1 MTDIFYENI
10 YYLGPDG
17 SNAQNAMFKFIDI
30 CNIKVK
36 NKIPQKTIK
45 SSLDCLINDNNSVCI
60 LPIENSIEG
69 IVRETID
76 NLLQINDNEIKI
88 RGELSIPIKH
98 LLLSKSNDIKTI
110 NKIISHPQAL
120 AQCSNYL
127 YKNFKNAEI
136 KEVSSTSYAA
146 QKVSKENDISLA
158 AIANEACS
166 HIFNLNILSDNI
178 NDEKDNQTR
187 FYILGRHNI
196 ERTNNGKTSIIFSTK
211 NEAGALC
218 SALQIFSNNNI
229 NLTYID
235 SRPSKKKLGQYL
247 FFVEVDGFDNEDK
260 IHKAIEELNLITNF
274 MKILGSFSVYK
285 LSEKKFT
292 IN

>member
-17 SNAQNAMFKFIDI
+17 SNAQNAMFKFLEI

-45 SSLDCLINDNNSVCI
+45 SSLDSLIKDNDSVCI

-76 NLLQINDNEIKI
+76 NLLKIKDNRIKI
-88 RGELSIPIKH
+88 QGELSIPIKH
-98 LLLSKSNDIKTI
+98 LLLSKSNDINTI
-110 NKIISHPQAL
+110 NKIISHPQAI

-127 YKNFKNAEI
+127 YENFKNAEI
-136 KEVSSTSYAA
+136 KDVSSTSYAA
-146 QKVSKENDISLA
+146 QKVSIENDITLA
-158 AIANEACS
+158 AIANETSAK
-166 HIFNLNILSDNI
+166 IFNLNILSSDI

-187 FYILGRHNI
+187 FYILGRQELNK
-196 ERTNNGKTSIIFSTK
+196 TSKGKTSIIFSTK
-211 NEAGALC
+211 NESGALC
-218 SALQIFSNNNI
+218 EVLKIFSKHNI

-235 SRPSKKKLGQYL
+235 SRPSKKKLGEYL
-247 FFVEVDGFDNEDK
+247 FFIEMDGFDIDEKINIALNEIKTYVD
-260 IHKAIEELNLITNF
+260 F
-274 MKILGSFSVYK
+274 MKVLGSFSIY
-285 LSEKKFT
+285 T
-292 IN
+292 

>member
-17 SNAQNAMFKFIDI
+17 SNAQNAMFRFLEI

-45 SSLDCLINDNNSVCI
+45 SSLDSLINDNNSVCI

-76 NLLQINDNEIKI
+76 NLLKIKDDEIKI

-98 LLLSKSNDIKTI
+98 LLLSKSNDINTI

-146 QKVSKENDISLA
+146 QKVSNENDKTIA
-158 AIANEACS
+158 AIANETSAK
-166 HIFNLNILSDNI
+166 IFKLNILSSDI

-187 FYILGRHNI
+187 FYIIGRQELNKTI
-196 ERTNNGKTSIIFSTK
+196 KGKTSIIFSTK
-211 NEAGALC
+211 NESGALC
-218 SALQIFSNNNI
+218 EVLKIFSKHNI

-235 SRPSKKKLGQYL
+235 SRPSKKKLGEYL
-247 FFVEVDGFDNEDK
+247 FFIEMDGFEIDEKINIALNEIKTYVD
-260 IHKAIEELNLITNF
+260 F
-274 MKILGSFSVYK
+274 MKVLGSFSIYK
-285 LSEKKFT
+285 
-292 IN
+292 

>member
-17 SNAQNAMFKFIDI
+17 SNAQNAMFKFLEI

-45 SSLDCLINDNNSVCI
+45 SSLDSLINDNDSVCI

-76 NLLQINDNEIKI
+76 NLLKIKDNRIKI
-88 RGELSIPIKH
+88 QGELSIPIKH
-98 LLLSKSNDIKTI
+98 LLLSKSNDINTM
-110 NKIISHPQAL
+110 NKIISHPQAI

-127 YKNFKNAEI
+127 YENFKNAEI
-136 KEVSSTSYAA
+136 KDVSSTSYAA
-146 QKVSKENDISLA
+146 QKVSIENDITLA
-158 AIANEACS
+158 AIANETSAK
-166 HIFNLNILSDNI
+166 IFNLNILSSDI

-187 FYILGRHNI
+187 FYILGRQELNK
-196 ERTNNGKTSIIFSTK
+196 TSKGKTSIIFSTK
-211 NEAGALC
+211 NESGALC
-218 SALQIFSNNNI
+218 EVLKIFSKHNI

-235 SRPSKKKLGQYL
+235 SRPSKKKLGEYL
-247 FFVEVDGFDNEDK
+247 FFIEMDGFDIDEKINIALNEIKTYVD
-260 IHKAIEELNLITNF
+260 F
-274 MKILGSFSVYK
+274 MKVLGSFSIY
-285 LSEKKFT
+285 T
-292 IN
+292 

>member
-17 SNAQNAMFKFIDI
+17 SNAQNAMFRFLEI

-45 SSLDCLINDNNSVCI
+45 SSLDSLINDNNSVCI

-76 NLLQINDNEIKI
+76 NLLKIKDDEIKI

-98 LLLSKSNDIKTI
+98 LLLSKSNDINTI

-146 QKVSKENDISLA
+146 QKVSNENDKTIA
-158 AIANEACS
+158 AIANETSAK
-166 HIFNLNILSDNI
+166 IFKLNILSSDI

-187 FYILGRHNI
+187 FYILGRQELNKTI
-196 ERTNNGKTSIIFSTK
+196 KGKTSIIFSTK
-211 NEAGALC
+211 NESGALC
-218 SALQIFSNNNI
+218 EVLKIFSKHNI

-235 SRPSKKKLGQYL
+235 SRPSKKKLGEYL
-247 FFVEVDGFDNEDK
+247 FFIEMDGFEIDEKINIALNEIKTYVD
-260 IHKAIEELNLITNF
+260 F
-274 MKILGSFSVYK
+274 MKVLGSFSIYK
-285 LSEKKFT
+285 
-292 IN
+292 

>member
-17 SNAQNAMFKFIDI
+17 SNAQNAMFKFLEI

-45 SSLDCLINDNNSVCI
+45 SSLDNLINDNDSVCI

-76 NLLQINDNEIKI
+76 NLLKIKDNRIKI
-88 RGELSIPIKH
+88 QGELSIPIKH
-98 LLLSKSNDIKTI
+98 LLLSKSNDINTI
-110 NKIISHPQAL
+110 NKIISHPQAI

-127 YKNFKNAEI
+127 YENFKNAEI
-136 KEVSSTSYAA
+136 KDVSSTSYAA
-146 QKVSKENDISLA
+146 QKVSIENDITLA
-158 AIANEACS
+158 AIANETSAK
-166 HIFNLNILSDNI
+166 IFNLNILSSDI

-187 FYILGRHNI
+187 FYILGRQELNK
-196 ERTNNGKTSIIFSTK
+196 TSKGKTSIIFSTK
-211 NEAGALC
+211 NESGALC
-218 SALQIFSNNNI
+218 EVLKIFSKHNI

-235 SRPSKKKLGQYL
+235 SRPSKKKLGEYL
-247 FFVEVDGFDNEDK
+247 FFIEMDGFDIDEKINIALNEIKTYVD
-260 IHKAIEELNLITNF
+260 F
-274 MKILGSFSVYK
+274 MKVLGSFSIY
-285 LSEKKFT
+285 T
-292 IN
+292 

>member
-17 SNAQNAMFKFIDI
+17 SNAQNAMFKFLEI

-45 SSLDCLINDNNSVCI
+45 SSLDSLINDNDSVCI

-76 NLLQINDNEIKI
+76 NLLKIKDNRIKI
-88 RGELSIPIKH
+88 QGELSIPIKH
-98 LLLSKSNDIKTI
+98 LLLSKSNDINTI
-110 NKIISHPQAL
+110 NKIISHPQAI

-127 YKNFKNAEI
+127 YENFKNAEI
-136 KEVSSTSYAA
+136 KDVSSTSYAA
-146 QKVSKENDISLA
+146 QKVSIENDITLA
-158 AIANEACS
+158 AIANETSAK
-166 HIFNLNILSDNI
+166 IFNLNILSSDI

-187 FYILGRHNI
+187 FYILGRQELNK
-196 ERTNNGKTSIIFSTK
+196 TSKGKTSIIFSTK
-211 NEAGALC
+211 NESGALC
-218 SALQIFSNNNI
+218 EVLKIFSKHNI

-235 SRPSKKKLGQYL
+235 SRPSKKKLGEYL
-247 FFVEVDGFDNEDK
+247 FFIEMDGFDIDEKINIALNEIKTYVD
-260 IHKAIEELNLITNF
+260 F
-274 MKILGSFSVYK
+274 MKVLGSFSIY
-285 LSEKKFT
+285 T
-292 IN
+292 